1 MCAADIELNFTLR
14 PSRIISDGY
23 GGRNMMA
30 LTNEERN
37 LNYDNFIGRLDIE
50 MQRARR
56 YGRVL
61 SVCIISIDG
70 ADKNK
75 DTYPKSFLREFTR
88 MILEQARTVDIS
100 TTISSEEFALILPE
114 TPYGNALQAAERIR
128 QSVAD
133 NVFVDD
139 GVERRIT
146 ISTGVASYPDHSGET
161 DELARRALQ
170 AMAVA
175 KSRGGNTVCSAVDL

>member
-1 MCAADIELNFTLR
+1 
-14 PSRIISDGY
+14 
-23 GGRNMMA
+23 MA
-30 LTNEERN
+30 VLSNEERN

-50 MQRARR
+50 LQRAKR
-56 YGRVL
+56 YGRVM

-75 DTYPKSFLREFTR
+75 DTFPKSFLRDFTQ
-88 MILEQARTVDIS
+88 MVLDQARTVDIS

-114 TPYGNALQAAERIR
+114 TSFANALLAVQRINKTIAEHT
-128 QSVAD
+128 
-133 NVFVDD
+133 FVDD

-146 ISTGVASYPDHSGET
+146 VSVGLAAYPEHSSET

-170 AMAVA
+170 AVGTA
-175 KSRGGNTVCSAVDL
+175 KQKGGNAVCTASDL